1 MNQPIPYQTILS
13 RLEENH
19 LAYEVLQTP
28 SGLSFLLL
36 ERGGRILGPF
46 IHENQAGLF
55 WVNQAFASVES
66 FSSFL
71 RRGEW
76 NLGGERLWIAPE
88 LQYNISNRYDFD
100 GSYSL
105 PKQMDPGS
113 YRLTNEGE
121 QHFLFSMSLILEAR
135 ILAIGKKNLQVQCD
149 VQLCADPLR
158 KIEQYDEIK

>member
-1 MNQPIPYQTILS
+1 M
-13 RLEENH
+13 
-19 LAYEVLQTP
+19 
-28 SGLSFLLL
+28 
-36 ERGGRILGPF
+36 
-46 IHENQAGLF
+46 
-55 WVNQAFASVES
+55 
-66 FSSFL
+66 
-71 RRGEW
+71 
-76 NLGGERLWIAPE
+76 WIAPE